1 MNEGLAGEAVTEK
14 ATTDSGRT
22 TTSAATAEGT
32 AAARTVDGTAAGDV
46 PGGESPIASAVRDSR
61 RRRRERRRRERRE
74 VRKLRLTFVYWAWYV
89 LLLLATLAVSL
100 LVVRILFTLHVLI
113 APGSVLLLAVFA
125 ITTILVGAV
134 FSQVIVRGFTR
145 PLLEMSDAAQKIQEG
160 DYDISLTEP
169 TFAEEIEDMAA
180 DFTDM
185 AGKLAATEQMRNDFM
200 ANVSHEMKTPL
211 AAISGYAD
219 LISSGGVTE
228 EKQVEYAETIAEN
241 AKRLSALTDD
251 ILLLTRLESTG
262 GELETETVDL
272 AEQLRE
278 ALLLFE
284 GEWDGDDAGAGGSG
298 GSAGEGGG
306 GRVLALELD
315 EVTCE
320 GSADLLMSVWTN
332 LVGNA
337 VKFTSPG
344 DTVEVRLHTVH
355 ADDGSAW
362 AEVVVSDTGIG
373 MTEEELERAFEK
385 FYQADSS
392 RATSGNGLG
401 LALAQRI
408 VTAHGGTIGA
418 ESEPG
423 EGTEMTVR
431 LPL

>member
-1 MNEGLAGEAVTEK
+1 MSERLTGEAVTEK
-14 ATTDSGRT
+14 ATNGSGRT
-22 TTSAATAEGT
+22 TAGGTSAEGT
-32 AAARTVDGTAAGDV
+32 APDV

-262 GELETETVDL
+262 GELETETLDL

-284 GEWDGDDAGAGGSG
+284 REWASDDAGGGNGAGGGGGSG
-298 GSAGEGGG
+298 GDAG
-306 GRVLALELD
+306 GRRLALELD

-320 GSADLLMSVWTN
+320 GSADLLFSVWTN

-344 DTVEVRLHTVH
+344 DTVEVRLHTVST
-355 ADDGSAW
+355 DDGSAW

-385 FYQADSS
+385 FYQADAS

-408 VTAHGGTIGA
+408 VKAHGGTIGA

-423 EGTEMTVR
+423 EGTRMTVR